1 MHKDKIIEKATN
13 IKGLGGMTV
22 NERLY
27 ASGLIDLFD
36 QSKSEDKQTARFI
49 LIALKVDEDSIK
61 KVLG

>member
-1 MHKDKIIEKATN
+1 MHKDKIIEKATS

-36 QSKSEDKQTARFI
+36 QSKSEDKETARFI
-49 LIALKVDEDSIK
+49 LIALKVDKDSIK

>member
-1 MHKDKIIEKATN
+1 MHKDKIIEKATS
-13 IKGLGGMTV
+13 IKELGGMTV

-36 QSKSEDKQTARFI
+36 QSKSKDKETARFI
-49 LIALKVDEDSIK
+49 LVALKVDKDSIK